1 MDMLN
6 IPIDRHGIVLR
17 SRAVAAGVSDSE
29 LAQAVARGQLVRLT
43 RGAFAVAVDRRPR
56 EHHRLAAIAVAAIC
70 PDAVLSHQS
79 AAAVLGLE
87 VLRPDLERV
96 HLSVP
101 IGTGAHRTA
110 TRHEHEADLGPD
122 DIVVRDGVRMTSL
135 ERTAVDVACTS
146 SMGFA
151 GALAVFDSALRLG
164 ADRDRM
170 AGMLLA
176 ARRGVGPARRALR
189 HADGRAEN
197 PGESWGRAQMIDAGL
212 PVDDLQ
218 REFVDDRGELVA
230 RTDFAWGDVLVGEF
244 DGMVKYQKHLRPGE
258 TPFEAMRREKERE
271 DALRRMGIMVIR
283 WTWDDLVHG
292 RVVPMVRDWLTR
304 LGLIAA

>member
-1 MDMLN
+1 MDPNERPERPISMLN

-17 SRAVAAGVSDSE
+17 SHAVAAGVSDSE

-43 RGAFAVAVDRRPR
+43 RGAFAVAVNRRPR
-56 EHHRLAAIAVAAIC
+56 EHHRLAAIAAAAIC

-79 AAAVLGLE
+79 AATVLGLE
-87 VLRPDLERV
+87 MLRPDLERV
-96 HLSVP
+96 HLAVG
-101 IGTGAHRTA
+101 IGTGAHRTP
-110 TRHEHEADLGPD
+110 TRHEHEVELGSG
-122 DIVVRDGVRMTSL
+122 DILVRDKVRVTSL

-146 SMGFA
+146 AMGFA

-189 HADGRAEN
+189 HADERAEN

-218 REFVDDRGELVA
+218 REFVDDDGRLIA
-230 RTDFAWGDVLVGEF
+230 RTDFAWRDVLVGEF
-244 DGMVKYQKHLRPGE
+244 DGMVKYQKHCGRARRRSRRCVARRTAR
-258 TPFEAMRREKERE
+258 TPSA
-271 DALRRMGIMVIR
+271 G
-283 WTWDDLVHG
+283 WGSW
-292 RVVPMVRDWLTR
+292 
-304 LGLIAA
+304 

>member
-1 MDMLN
+1 MLN
-6 IPIDRHGIVLR
+6 VPTDRHGIVLR

-29 LAQAVARGQLVRLT
+29 LSQAVARGQLVRLT

-56 EHHRLAAIAVAAIC
+56 DHHRLASIAVAAASV
-70 PDAVLSHQS
+70 DAVLSHQS
-79 AAAVLGLE
+79 AATVLGLE
-87 VLRPDLERV
+87 MLRPDFQRV
-96 HLSVP
+96 HLSVAV
-101 IGTGAHRTA
+101 GSGAHRTP
-110 TRHEHEADLGPD
+110 TRHEHEAVLHPD
-122 DIVVRDGVRMTSL
+122 DVLRSDGVRVTSL

-146 SMGFA
+146 TMGFA

-170 AGMLLA
+170 ASMLLG
-176 ARRGVGPARRALR
+176 ARRGVGPARRGLR

-218 REFVDDRGELVA
+218 REFLGRDGELIA
-230 RTDFAWGDVLVGEF
+230 RTDFAWRDVLVGEF
-244 DGMVKYQKHLRPGE
+244 DGMVKYQKHFRPGE
-258 TPFEAMRREKERE
+258 TPFEAMRREKDRE

-292 RVVPMVRDWLTR
+292 RVVPMLRDWLTR

>member
-1 MDMLN
+1 
-6 IPIDRHGIVLR
+6 
-17 SRAVAAGVSDSE
+17 
-29 LAQAVARGQLVRLT
+29 
-43 RGAFAVAVDRRPR
+43 VDRRPR
-56 EHHRLAAIAVAAIC
+56 EHHRLAAIAVAATC
-70 PDAVLSHQS
+70 PDAVLGHQS
-79 AAAVLGLE
+79 AATVLGLE
-87 VLRPDLERV
+87 MLRPDLERV
-96 HLSVP
+96 HLVVA
-101 IGTGAHRTA
+101 IGAGAHRTP
-110 TRHEHEADLGPD
+110 TRHEHEADLGVD
-122 DIVVRDGVRMTSL
+122 DVAVHDGIRVTAL

-146 SMGFA
+146 TMGFA

-212 PVDDLQ
+212 PVDKLQ
-218 REFVDDRGELVA
+218 REFLDEHGNLVA

-244 DGMVKYQKHLRPGE
+244 DGMEKYQKHLRPGE

-271 DALRRMGIMVIR
+271 DALRRMGIMVVR

-292 RVVPMVRDWLTR
+292 RVAAMIRDWLHR

>member
-6 IPIDRHGIVLR
+6 IPIDQHGIVLR

-29 LAQAVARGQLVRLT
+29 LSQAVARGHLVRLT
-43 RGAFAVAVDRRPR
+43 RGAFAVAVARKPR
-56 EHHRLAAIAVAAIC
+56 DHHRLAAIAVAAITT
-70 PDAVLSHQS
+70 DAVISHQS
-79 AAAVLGLE
+79 AATVLGLE
-87 VLRPDLERV
+87 MLRPDLERV
-96 HLSVP
+96 HLTVALGS
-101 IGTGAHRTA
+101 GAHRTA
-110 TRHEHEADLGPD
+110 TRHEHEADLDPD
-122 DIVVRDGVRMTSL
+122 DVVVRDGVRTTSV

-170 AGMLLA
+170 AAMLLG

-189 HADGRAEN
+189 HADARAEN
-197 PGESWGRAQMIDAGL
+197 PGESWGRAQMISAGL

-218 REFVDDRGELVA
+218 HEFVGEDGELVA

-283 WTWDDLVHG
+283 WTWDDLVTG
-292 RVVPMVRDWLTR
+292 RVVIMVRDWLNR

>member
-1 MDMLN
+1 MGMLN
-6 IPIDRHGIVLR
+6 IPIDQHGIVLR

-43 RGAFAVAVDRRPR
+43 RGAFAVAVARKPR
-56 EHHRLAAIAVAAIC
+56 EHHRLAAIALASISA
-70 PDAVLSHQS
+70 DAVLSHQS
-79 AAAVLGLE
+79 AATVLGLE
-87 VLRPDLERV
+87 MLRPDLERV
-96 HLSVP
+96 HLTVAV
-101 IGTGAHRTA
+101 GVGAHRTA
-110 TRHEHEADLGPD
+110 TRHEHESDLGPWD
-122 DIVVRDGVRMTSL
+122 VVVRDGVRTTSL

-164 ADRDRM
+164 ADRERM
-170 AGMLLA
+170 AGMLQN
-176 ARRGVGPARRALR
+176 ARRGVGHARRALG
-189 HADGRAEN
+189 HADSRAEN
-197 PGESWGRAQMIDAGL
+197 PGESWGRAQMICAGL
-212 PVDDLQ
+212 PIDDLQ
-218 REFVDDRGELVA
+218 REFHDEAGELIA
-230 RTDFAWGDVLVGEF
+230 RTDFAWGNVLVGEF
-244 DGMVKYQKHLRPGE
+244 DGMEKYQKYLRPGE

-292 RVVPMVRDWLTR
+292 RVVPMIRGWLHR